1 VLVCGLPASAD
12 DRFVGKYMKKLPK
25 IHGGTPERSGQ
36 GSLHDICCPEEV
48 AEALKIAEPDTP
60 LADVGRRRDVAA
72 RNGNL
77 ANVRFW
83 DEVIRILTGEKT
95 ISEQRSD
102 RATLH

>member
-1 VLVCGLPASAD
+1 
-12 DRFVGKYMKKLPK
+12 M
-25 IHGGTPERSGQ
+25 
-36 GSLHDICCPEEV
+36 
-48 AEALKIAEPDTP
+48 KIAEPDTP

>member
-1 VLVCGLPASAD
+1 
-12 DRFVGKYMKKLPK
+12 MKKLSK
-25 IHGGTPERSGQ
+25 VQGGPPERSGQ

-60 LADVGRRRDVAA
+60 LADIGRRRDVAA

-102 RATLH
+102 RKTLH